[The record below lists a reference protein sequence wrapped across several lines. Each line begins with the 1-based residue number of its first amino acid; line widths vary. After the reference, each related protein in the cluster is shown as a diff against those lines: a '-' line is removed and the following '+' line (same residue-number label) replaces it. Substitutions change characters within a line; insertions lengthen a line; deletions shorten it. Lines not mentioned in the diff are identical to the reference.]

1 MRRNAHDRLPD
12 MCLAIIALDVHPR
25 YELVLA
31 ANRDE
36 FHARPAQAAH
46 WWNDAHGPSIL
57 AGRDLAQGGTWLGVT
72 RAGRW
77 AFVTNVR
84 EPGRFDP
91 DAPSRGALV
100 PALLRDARSPADAI
114 ATILRNAQRYNGFNV
129 VAGDASAAAFGSNRA
144 DAIIAL
150 TRGVHGVS
158 NAGLDTP
165 WPKLVRAKDG
175 VAAWVASADDDVT
188 RLWPVLADRA
198 SAADHELPHT
208 GISRE
213 RERLLSSPFIVSE
226 TYGTRCSTLVALT
239 RQGDV
244 EFVERGFDPQGRACG
259 EVAYRY
265 VIDSSTSSIARCGM
279 PASSNTSPR
288 PTKS

>member
-1 MRRNAHDRLPD
+1 
-12 MCLAIIALDVHPR
+12 MCLAVIALDVHPR
-25 YELVLA
+25 YALVLA

-46 WWNDAHGPSIL
+46 WWNDAGVPPIL

-100 PALLRDARSPADAI
+100 PALLRDARSPADAL
-114 ATILRNAQRYNGFNV
+114 AAVVAAAQRYNGFNV

-144 DAIIAL
+144 DGVIAL
-150 TRGVHGVS
+150 TPGIHGVS
-158 NAGLDTP
+158 NAGLNTP

-175 VAAWVASADDDVT
+175 IAAWVASGDDDLT
-188 RLWPVLADRA
+188 RLWTVLADRV
-198 SAADHELPHT
+198 SAADDELPQT
-208 GISRE
+208 GITRE

-239 RQGDV
+239 RTGEV
-244 EFVERGFDPQGRACG
+244 EFVERSFDPQGSACG
-259 EVAYRY
+259 EVAYGY
-265 VIDSSTSSIARCGM
+265 ALDPSTSSIARCAM

>member
-1 MRRNAHDRLPD
+1 
-12 MCLAIIALDVHPR
+12 MCLAVIALDVHPR
-25 YELVLA
+25 YALVLA

-46 WWNDAHGPSIL
+46 WWNDPSVLPIL

-100 PALLRDARSPADAI
+100 PALLRDARPPADAL
-114 ATILRNAQRYNGFNV
+114 AAVLGNAQRYNGFNV
-129 VAGDASAAAFGSNRA
+129 VAGDASGGAFGSNRT
-144 DAIIAL
+144 DAVIAL
-150 TRGVHGVS
+150 TPGIHGVS

-165 WPKLVRAKDG
+165 WPKLVRAKHG
-175 VAAWVASADDDVT
+175 VAAWIASGDDDLT
-188 RLWPVLADRA
+188 QLWTVLADRA
-198 SAADHELPHT
+198 SAADHELPYT

-226 TYGTRCSTLVALT
+226 AYGTRCSTLVALT
-239 RQGDV
+239 REGDV
-244 EFVERGFDPQGRACG
+244 EFVERSFDPQGRACG

-265 VIDSSTSSIARCGM
+265 AIDPSTSSIARWGM

-288 PTKS
+288 PTNS

>member
-1 MRRNAHDRLPD
+1 
-12 MCLAIIALDVHPR
+12 MCLAVIALDVHPR
-25 YELVLA
+25 YALMLA

-46 WWNDAHGPSIL
+46 WWNDAHLLPIL

-84 EPGRFDP
+84 EPGHFDP

-100 PALLRDARSPADAI
+100 PALLRDARPPSDAL
-114 ATILRNAQRYNGFNV
+114 AAVLGNAQRYNGFNV
-129 VAGDASAAAFGSNRA
+129 VAGDASSAAFGSNRT
-144 DAIIAL
+144 DAVVAL
-150 TRGVHGVS
+150 TPGIHGVS

-165 WPKLVRAKDG
+165 WPKLVRAKHG
-175 VAAWVASADDDVT
+175 VAAWIASGDDDLAQ
-188 RLWPVLADRA
+188 LWTVLADRA

-244 EFVERGFDPQGRACG
+244 EFVERSFDPQGRACG

-265 VIDSSTSSIARCGM
+265 AVDPSTSSITRWAM

>member
-1 MRRNAHDRLPD
+1 
-12 MCLAIIALDVHPR
+12 MCLAVVALDVHPL
-25 YELVLA
+25 YALVLA

-46 WWNDAHGPSIL
+46 WWNGAHALAIL
-57 AGRDLAQGGTWLGVT
+57 AGRDLAHGGTWLGLT
-72 RAGRW
+72 RKARW

-84 EPGRFDP
+84 ESGRFDP

-100 PALLRDARSPADAI
+100 PALLGDARSPADAL
-114 ATILRNAQRYNGFNV
+114 AAVLADGQRYNGFNV
-129 VAGDASAAAFGSNRA
+129 VVGDASSAAFGSNRA
-144 DAIIAL
+144 DGVIAL
-150 TRGVHGVS
+150 TPGIHGVS

-175 VAAWVASADDDVT
+175 VAAWIASGDDDLA
-188 RLWPVLADRA
+188 RLWTVLADRA
-198 SAADHELPHT
+198 PAADHELPDT

-244 EFVERGFDPQGRACG
+244 EFVERSFDRQGRACG

-265 VIDSSTSSIARCGM
+265 AADPSTSSITRWAM